1 MNQMQS
7 PPLVG
12 EALDAGVLTLTLGA
26 DPAHPLSRAMIDALD
41 AALVRAEDNPDVR
54 VVLIHGAGR
63 IFCAGHDL
71 KEMARHRSDAD
82 GGTAFLTGLF
92 EACSAMMLRLAHMPK
107 PTIAAST
114 GIATA
119 AGLQLM
125 ASCDMAIAGP
135 DATFCLP
142 GVKNGGFCTTPAV
155 AVSRAIGQKALMEL
169 MLTGEA
175 LDADWA
181 LRTGLITRIAAD
193 PLAEAQ
199 ARAATLATRNPGPIA
214 AGKAALH
221 AHLETSLE
229 EAYAIA
235 TPVMVGHFLD
245 EGRLKAE
252 AEDRRWS

>member
-1 MNQMQS
+1 MNQMHS
-7 PPLVG
+7 TPLVG
-12 EALDAGVLTLTLGA
+12 ETLEGGVLTLTLGA
-26 DPAHPLSRAMIDALD
+26 APAHPLSRAMIDALD
-41 AALVRAEDNPDVR
+41 AALARAEANADVR

-71 KEMARHRSDAD
+71 KEMARHRGDAD
-82 GGTAFLTGLF
+82 NGTAFLTSLF

-107 PTIAAST
+107 PTIAAAT

-142 GVKNGGFCTTPAV
+142 GVNNGGFCTTPAV
-155 AVSRAIGQKALMEL
+155 AVSRTIGQKALMEL

-181 LRTGLITRIAAD
+181 LRTGLITRVAKD

-199 ARAATLATRNPGPIA
+199 ALAATLATRNPGPIA

-252 AEDRRWS
+252 AEDGRWS